1 MLVSFSHV
9 TTQAPFPTFPHPH
22 LLHLSCRR
30 SIPWHHYRMPY
41 VAWWSIAGELHRL
54 RLVRWSHDTAKMPK
68 VVVQRYPSHATGRRR
83 LPQFLSPLNGFCRCS
98 RRKKWGTH
106 WVSLQIPTK
115 TVVFLLFLQ
124 ILYAVYIYIYT
135 LCKQT
140 WLHMTQ
146 QMVAIYRDNMWRFA
160 SI

>member
-1 MLVSFSHV
+1 MSNSILITCKYHSHMS
-9 TTQAPFPTFPHPH
+9 PLKLHFLHSPTPH
-22 LLHLSCRR
+22 LLHLSCRW

-83 LPQFLSPLNGFCRCS
+83 LPQLLSPLNGFCRCS
-98 RRKKWGTH
+98 RQKKGVH
-106 WVSLQIPTK
+106 VSYTLGITSNTNK
-115 TVVFLLFLQ
+115 NCGLLTFFER
-124 ILYAVYIYIYT
+124 YFNAVYMSICT

-140 WLHMTQ
+140 WLHMT
-146 QMVAIYRDNMWRFA
+146 
-160 SI
+160 